1 MKTKVSIIIPIFNED
16 KYIAKLV
23 KKIQKIKL
31 KKFALEIICVND
43 GSTDYTLLELKKL
56 NNIKIINQKN
66 YGKGRAVQ
74 AGIKKANGKL
84 CLIQDA
90 DLEYDPKDYKKLLS
104 PFLTK
109 RKIAVYGSRF
119 INKKKIFGLNLTN
132 ENKQSLSSYLF
143 NFILSFIFL
152 IKKKKIIT
160 DLLTGYKIYEKN
172 FFKKIKI
179 KTNGFE
185 TDHEIT
191 LKLIELKYKI
201 IEVPISFKP
210 RSKADGKKI
219 NFYDAVK
226 AVKLI
231 LGI

>member
-143 NFILSFIFL
+143 NFILSF
-152 IKKKKIIT
+152 
-160 DLLTGYKIYEKN
+160 
-172 FFKKIKI
+172 FF
-179 KTNGFE
+179 
-185 TDHEIT
+185 
-191 LKLIELKYKI
+191 
-201 IEVPISFKP
+201 
-210 RSKADGKKI
+210 
-219 NFYDAVK
+219 
-226 AVKLI
+226 
-231 LGI
+231 